1 MNRKAYFYGSCLL
14 YLGSVWVCAAVHWR
28 TVDDSFQS
36 SQGQFWCAHSSTCL
50 RSPRNKHMVQAC
62 TSTCRAFPSCQPCS
76 TACPWVLHLQL
87 PPKPLHSPCIC
98 TAFFFFSLE
107 MENVCSLCAGLL
119 LVFESSVENY
129 MAVCLILQRRCLFV
143 ANILFPFSAGNSG
156 VNTRQSGS
164 K

>member
-76 TACPWVLHLQL
+76 TACPWVLHPQL
-87 PPKPLHSPCIC
+87 PPRPLHSPCIC
-98 TAFFFFSLE
+98 TAFFFFFPGDGKCLLPVCWPLARFWKQCGELHGCLLNITEE
-107 MENVCSLCAGLL
+107 MLVCCKYFVSFLCW
-119 LVFESSVENY
+119 E
-129 MAVCLILQRRCLFV
+129 
-143 ANILFPFSAGNSG
+143 
-156 VNTRQSGS
+156 
-164 K
+164 